1 MNNILGIVGG
11 LGSETC
17 CEFCVSVNHKVRELI
32 NTQPHIILDNL
43 PISLEAEEKLVNGG
57 SSQEHLDL
65 LNESIERLNK
75 LDVSVIAIP
84 CNTVHIFMDELR
96 KNSRVPVLSIIEETA
111 RECKKLNL
119 KRVGLLASTK
129 TVETGLHSN
138 QLKNFGI
145 DVVTPNSEDQQ
156 FISECIL
163 KIINNTANVNDRN
176 RMVKIIKNFNGIN
189 GVILGCTDLPRF
201 LSNLSLNIP
210 IISTTAVLENATVR
224 EMMKK

>member
-17 CEFCVSVNHKVRELI
+17 CEFCISVNNKIRELI

-84 CNTVHIFMDELR
+84 CNTVHIFIDELR
-96 KNSRVPVLSIIEETA
+96 KNSRVPILSIIEETA

-145 DVVTPNSEDQQ
+145 DVVTPNSEDQK

-163 KIINNTANVNDRN
+163 KIIKNTTSDNDKDRI
-176 RMVKIIKNFNGIN
+176 VKIIKTFNGID
-189 GVILGCTDLPRF
+189 GIILGCTDLPRF
-201 LSNLSLNIP
+201 LSNLNLNIP
-210 IISTTAVLENATVR
+210 IINTTAVLENATIKEITR
-224 EMMKK
+224 